1 MSITQFN
8 ASYVAEE
15 DRVLFRFNT
24 SESQEFRLWLSRAI
38 VRDLLALG
46 AQAAVAVVARE
57 HPPEQAKAIAEFKQQ
72 TQAQTTQ
79 FTTFVPATQFPI
91 GADPLLVKHVRF
103 TLEKTNCAL
112 QLELQRGQVLTLQ
125 LTEAM
130 VGQLRLLLDTIQA
143 KAAWGLGAS
152 SPSLQEDKT
161 QTPGPSDRVGTK
173 VIH

>member
-8 ASYVAEE
+8 ATYVSDE

-24 SESQEFRLWLSRAI
+24 NESQEFRLWLTRVI

-57 HPPEQAKAIAEFKQQ
+57 HPPQQAKAIAEFKQQ

-103 TLEKTNCAL
+103 TLEKTHCSL
-112 QLELQRGQVLTLQ
+112 QLELQRGQVLTMQ
-125 LTEAM
+125 LTEQM

-143 KAAWGLGAS
+143 KAAWGLGTTPPA
-152 SPSLQEDKT
+152 LQEDKP
-161 QTPGPSDRVGTK
+161 QMPGASDSAGSK